1 MTRPKRD
8 LSTSTQA
15 TRNDLHQNT
24 TIPLAGIPFL
34 SSTQNEFFSSLIFSE
49 GMCIEGAAFV
59 EVNVL
64 ISASESGLAVVDVC
78 NS

>member
-1 MTRPKRD
+1 MISIKIRRF
-8 LSTSTQA
+8 
-15 TRNDLHQNT
+15 
-24 TIPLAGIPFL
+24 PLLGFP
-34 SSTQNEFFSSLIFSE
+34 SSLLHRMSSSLLFSE